1 MSSGIV
7 IGLTGLAGSGKSTL
21 AEYLEQEHGFTRLSF
36 AGPLKKMLRTL
47 DPWLDETPDP
57 HYSAQSSIRLSEAL
71 NCFGQDELKLKE
83 SIWGGEYRRLLQV
96 LGTDCIRA
104 VDRDFWVRAALQEV
118 TAEGNYVFDDIR
130 FPNEALAVVSCTNG
144 SVWNIPRE
152 GLVRGEHSSEQWAG
166 KLSEN
171 FHLPNDGTEEELFE
185 QAEHILNYLK
195 GRQK

>member
-47 DPWLDETPDP
+47 DPILSSALVYGETGAR
-57 HYSAQSSIRLSEAL
+57 SQRLSDLTHLTAL
-71 NCFGQDELKLKE
+71 ELKVQYP
-83 SIWGGEYRRLLQV
+83 EYRRLIQV

-104 VDRDFWVRAALQEV
+104 VDRDFWVRAAMQEV